1 MKRINNDDIFL
12 LSMKEIGQIKT
23 NMLKKEL
30 EELKNKIKQKEIE
43 LEFYGET
50 LPRIHKRAEDIMNK
64 KNPNQSELLDRNL
77 YNPALCAVGKYELC
91 KFFEDPI
98 VKNELD
104 DKIILDIGSGNKEAG
119 KFLKIAG
126 VLEDN
131 YRTIDPFKG
140 NFSRFLCNE
149 NQHADYPTIEDYM
162 KAECINGIRKDGKKH
177 GGFICYSDPS
187 NDTNSQEP
195 WDIKS
200 IKDANMENVLVIT
213 CPIGTS
219 GSLKF
224 NIWITRV
231 IEEKELNWKCVKL
244 IESAFVPQNDPKY
257 GATLVVVALLVKV
270 NNT

>member
-1 MKRINNDDIFL
+1 
-12 LSMKEIGQIKT
+12 
-23 NMLKKEL
+23 MLKKEL

-50 LPRIHKRAEDIMNK
+50 LPRIHQRAEDIMNK
-64 KNPNQSELLDRNL
+64 KQNQSELLDRNL

-98 VKNELD
+98 VKNELT

-140 NFSRFLCNE
+140 KFSRFLCNE

-200 IKDANMENVLVIT
+200 IKDANMETVLVIT

-244 IESAFVPQNDPKY
+244 IESAFVPQNDPNY
-257 GATLVVVALLVKV
+257 GATLVMVALLVKV
-270 NNT
+270 DNT